1 MEKVSL
7 RTCIITRNI
16 KDKKELLRIVVNKD
30 NQVLI
35 DLKQNLAGRGFYIT
49 FEKEVVEKFLKS
61 NYLKKRF
68 KIDLS
73 ETLIQDLK
81 KLFN

>member
-81 KLFN
+81 NLFN

>member
-49 FEKEVVEKFLKS
+49 FEKEIVEKFLKS

-81 KLFN
+81 NLFN